1 MTIESGKQYI
11 ILRMYSG
18 NLTIRV
24 IQPFFELDF
33 TLTYATLGYY
43 EKQNGELVKDY
54 YFIDTRYVRSLNE
67 HCLKLGSGFY
77 IVDSKQMALQSLYH
91 LIKRKFCVGETRT
104 PFLQNL
110 SCNLD
115 RERIQEC
122 YKTYLN
128 QLKKIN
134 V

>member
-1 MTIESGKQYI
+1 MFQYGT
-11 ILRMYSG
+11 LRPSG

-33 TLTYATLGYY
+33 TLTHATLGYY
-43 EKQNGELVKDY
+43 ENQNGELVKDY

-91 LIKRKFCVGETRT
+91 LIKRKFCVGETRI

-110 SCNLD
+110 PYTSD
-115 RERIQEC
+115 RVFIQDC
-122 YKTYLN
+122 YKKYLN
-128 QLKKIN
+128 QLKTITL
-134 V
+134 

>member
-1 MTIESGKQYI
+1 MTIEVGKQYI

-33 TLTYATLGYY
+33 TLTYATLEYYY
-43 EKQNGELVKDY
+43 ENQNGELVKDY

-91 LIKRKFCVGETRT
+91 LIKRRFNIGETRT

-110 SCNLD
+110 PEESRVC
-115 RERIQEC
+115 IQDC